1 MMTFRLLFSF
11 SISLALLFSIS
22 SCGSSSKKDPPQQGK
37 GGPAGGAGNRP
48 PVRADAYIVRTKL
61 LLDNIE
67 IPGSLV
73 SNETTEIHPEVA
85 GRITG
90 IYFKEGGFINKG
102 ALLVKLNDADLQ
114 AQKRKL
120 LVQLQVAR
128 QNENRSEQLL

>member
-1 MMTFRLLFSF
+1 MILRFLF
-11 SISLALLFSIS
+11 APCLLFSIS
-22 SCGSSSKKDPPQQGK
+22 FLVGSCSDSKKDAPQPSR
-37 GGPAGGAGNRP
+37 GGPGGAGARP

-67 IPGSLV
+67 ISGSLV
-73 SNETTEIHPEVA
+73 SNEETEIHPEVA
-85 GRITG
+85 GRIIG
-90 IYFKEGGFINKG
+90 IYFKEGSFVNKG

-128 QNENRSEQLL
+128 QNEER